1 MGINRIATGGGEGF
15 GPPDDGGGRAAG
27 HPHPEATRHADGAE
41 VSALASALGA
51 LQQLQR
57 EEPGRFQQ
65 VIAGVAAALRAQAG
79 GADAPRARQL
89 ERLAARLEQAAR
101 DGDLSPI
108 RLPAEGDGPGDRPPH
123 ALQAY
128 RAQPAGPGA
137 ARGAEEPRLELA
149 QLIQAALHQR
159 GRP

>member
-15 GPPDDGGGRAAG
+15 GPPDDGGGHAAG
-27 HPHPEATRHADGAE
+27 HPHPEASRHADGAE

-57 EEPGRFQQ
+57 EEPDRFQQ
-65 VIAGVAAALRAQAG
+65 VIASVAAALRGQAG
-79 GADAPRARQL
+79 AAAVPRARQL
-89 ERLAARLEQAAR
+89 ERLADRLDQAAR
-101 DGDLSPI
+101 DGDLAPI
-108 RLPAEGDGPGDRPPH
+108 RLPATEGGPGGHPPH

-128 RAQPAGPGA
+128 RAQPPGQGA
-137 ARGAEEPRLELA
+137 ASGAEAPPIELA
-149 QLIQAALHQR
+149 ALIEVALRRH

>member
-15 GPPDDGGGRAAG
+15 GPPDDGGGHAAG
-27 HPHPEATRHADGAE
+27 HPHAEGARHADGAE

-57 EEPGRFQQ
+57 GEPARFQQ
-65 VIAGVAAALRAQAG
+65 VIAAVAAALRDRAG
-79 GADAPRARQL
+79 GAAAPRARQL

-101 DGDLSPI
+101 DGDLAPVL
-108 RLPAEGDGPGDRPPH
+108 LPTTAEGTGDHSPH

-128 RAQPAGPGA
+128 RAQPPWPGA
-137 ARGAEEPRLELA
+137 ARGAEGPPLELA
-149 QLIQAALHQR
+149 ELIQAALRRR